1 MGIPDAL
8 MLGFLGLGHFLHAV
22 KTIDK
27 PVKILW
33 ISLIICGIN
42 YALIPIL
49 MDIDFLSNLVV
60 LCVLMSINGYL
71 QSYTWPNLL
80 MLVNSRFDQ

>member
-1 MGIPDAL
+1 

-22 KTIDK
+22 KPIDK
-27 PVKILW
+27 PVKSLW